1 MLKIFD
7 QQKNP
12 LGYIVKYTDLKIEGE
27 LSTGDKTLS
36 FTYRAKKGLDIRNE
50 FYIETKEDRY
60 VVKEVGISSDDFPT
74 FVCRLDLEDLEAEM
88 LEMFSAVDVTLTDA
102 ANLALAGTGWRVD
115 TDITKKRSVG
125 TMKVTPLSALGKIKD
140 AWMCEMRFDTK
151 NKVVYFREKF
161 GEDKGVF
168 FTKSL
173 NLRKLELTS
182 DSYDYYTRIIPI
194 GADNLRIND
203 VNGGKEYVENYQYS
217 NKIRTLIWEDTN
229 YEDAE
234 ALKEDAEK
242 KLDDMSKPVKSYS
255 ADIIDLAAQRPEYS
269 IMSFGLGDTILLL
282 DKETGIKEKQRIVKM
297 TEYPQEPEKNTCEL
311 SNTTLTFEEMQDR
324 LEDAAKAVE
333 DITNADGTVNGYY
346 VHGVEA
352 DGIVGIEVVINGS
365 SAIKDINSELSSMS
379 GAIVD
384 INGSLSAA
392 VARIGTLETTALTAT
407 EADLKYAT
415 IEQLNVTNQTVHSIQ
430 GDYADFKTVVTDE
443 LAAKGALIEN
453 IQGDLASYK
462 TVVADEL
469 TAAKGWMLEGA
480 IGDAQIS
487 DLSANKIKAGTINT
501 ALVTVASADGAV
513 EITGDQIMVND
524 VTDAS
529 NPINRVIVGKYN
541 VDSDT
546 IEYGLLVRSADGQTV
561 MIDGDGVHNAGI
573 TDGAVDNNKVAND
586 ANIAGSKL
594 DINSVV
600 TEINGATEKI
610 SSTVVQVGDK
620 TLQVYLGEQ
629 ENIIEE
635 YGETLTS
642 QAAQIA
648 ANEESIA
655 LKVSTQ
661 EFSSYKTA
669 VANDISAAKTDA
681 INTAASDATEKAN
694 AAQSAAVSAAAKDA
708 QTKADAAQSAAIT
721 AAAADAT
728 TKANNAKNEAINT
741 AASDAATK
749 AAQALADAKGYTD
762 DEIAVVSKSLSTA
775 SADISVLKD
784 QIALKVEQT
793 DINEAVYT
801 VQQSVDEISEV
812 ANSTNSYLTTLKN
825 QYGYP
830 YKKDIVIY
838 GESDLYY
845 PVVIKGGNQNV
856 TREIVVTRTYGEQ
869 GPYEWSGSNTHIG
882 ALNLKLKANFG
893 GWGGAVYEWYIDSFT
908 EEYCTQFAGALVGGS
923 IMSGGAFAIFLR
935 GGGETGAM
943 YHIYSDQDLGLN
955 PYSNGGT
962 IPASPH
968 ICYEQDMIG
977 KSGTYEW
984 FAPAPREM
992 TDAVQEEIKNKK
1004 HTNAVEMA
1012 NDISENLILN
1022 YSTTTQMNAAI
1033 TAAKDSITSA
1043 VSQTY
1048 ATKAELSTEAGKI
1061 SILETWK
1068 TEASQKITKEGII
1081 STVGNYYAYESDLSA
1096 AEQRLTTA
1104 ESSITQ
1110 NAAGITVA
1118 LQSAE
1123 DAAKTATNFL
1133 KFENNGL
1140 VIGNMTG
1147 SSLGNNVLID
1157 SDSVDIRSGNTVV
1170 ASYGTN
1176 TIYLGK
1182 NSTSSQIDLCNG
1194 LATIRNE
1201 KTSEVDGFTLY
1212 SHKSI
1217 YMHSDMKV
1225 LMATY
1230 GSSTANL
1237 LFITDEY
1244 VALTSRNPDTSY
1256 PSLITVNK
1264 SKGIIMN
1271 ALNGNANIQA
1281 ISNDVRM
1288 WVKNGANIFVTN
1300 TIARMNSPN
1309 AKSYLH
1315 IVDDNIQ
1322 ICANGKAYNLPSFFD
1337 SLNSKIIYESIV
1349 TTFYSATS
1357 YLYVKRTGYRLLSAI
1372 NGDWNAQ
1379 SVRVTG
1385 VARQYDTDIVFFEK
1399 AVTGSMRIDLLWVRP

>member
-661 EFSSYKTA
+661 EFSSYKTT
-669 VANDISAAKTDA
+669 VTNDISAAKT
-681 INTAASDATEKAN
+681 
-694 AAQSAAVSAAAKDA
+694 
-708 QTKADAAQSAAIT
+708 
-721 AAAADAT
+721 
-728 TKANNAKNEAINT
+728 EAINT
-741 AASDAATK
+741 ASSDAATK

-775 SADISVLKD
+775 TADISVLKD

-793 DINEAVYT
+793 DIDEAVA
-801 VQQSVDEISEV
+801 EV
-812 ANSTNSYLTTLKN
+812 NGK
-825 QYGYP
+825 
-830 YKKDIVIY
+830 
-838 GESDLYY
+838 
-845 PVVIKGGNQNV
+845 
-856 TREIVVTRTYGEQ
+856 
-869 GPYEWSGSNTHIG
+869 
-882 ALNLKLKANFG
+882 
-893 GWGGAVYEWYIDSFT
+893 
-908 EEYCTQFAGALVGGS
+908 FAS
-923 IMSGGAFAIFLR
+923 
-935 GGGETGAM
+935 
-943 YHIYSDQDLGLN
+943 
-955 PYSNGGT
+955 
-962 IPASPH
+962 
-968 ICYEQDMIG
+968 
-977 KSGTYEW
+977 
-984 FAPAPREM
+984 
-992 TDAVQEEIKNKK
+992 
-1004 HTNAVEMA
+1004 
-1012 NDISENLILN
+1012 
-1022 YSTTTQMNAAI
+1022 YSTTSQMNTAI

-1337 SLNSKIIYESIV
+1337 SLNSNLNTLTSRVGTCIKYKKYRVSSTANSTGKQWVYTSNYNTSQYVPSGGTFLFAHAVLVAGNTNYVTSIY
-1349 TTFYSATS
+1349 S
-1357 YLYVKRTGYRLLSAI
+1357 YANSAI
-1372 NGDWNAQ
+1372 
-1379 SVRVTG
+1379 VFLTG
-1385 VARQYDTDIVFFEK
+1385 RGSFTFDIFVFY
-1399 AVTGSMRIDLLWVRP
+1399 AI